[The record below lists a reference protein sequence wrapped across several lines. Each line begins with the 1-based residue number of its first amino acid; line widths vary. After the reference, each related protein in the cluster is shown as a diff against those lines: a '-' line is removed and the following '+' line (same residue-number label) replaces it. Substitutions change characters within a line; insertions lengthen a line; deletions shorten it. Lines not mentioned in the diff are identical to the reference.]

1 MIKKDRP
8 SFVNKTYL
16 LKMLPQFYQTHLQ
29 GQLIP
34 TDYLLLACLIRLLQ
48 RIKQVRLESL
58 ATALPLPILFE
69 SRRRKLQRFL
79 LLPQI
84 SFKTLWFPI
93 LLAWVK
99 ENYTRQEYLYLS
111 LDRTTWGNIN
121 LLMISL
127 IVDKRAIPIYGQL
140 LEKSGSSNLVEQQRV
155 ISPVL
160 ELLKN
165 YRVMVLGDREFC
177 SVKLGNWLREERTN
191 YCLRLKR
198 DEYVE
203 REQGLWVEL
212 QQLGLKPGHRLF
224 LEGVRVTKLKG
235 AKPFNVA
242 AKWQRTYRTQR
253 AAEGWFILTNLR
265 TVEQAIAAYR
275 KRFGIEEMFRDFK
288 SGGYHI
294 EDTAVRE
301 ERFMSLVVMVTLA
314 YAAATLQGQR
324 IKQKGVQKYVGR
336 VKESGRTQ
344 RRHSN
349 FYIGLHGQDWVNT
362 DPEMA
367 ELIQELMQLNRHK
380 WADYQR
386 GIRAQELIRQAL

>member
-1 MIKKDRP
+1 M
-8 SFVNKTYL
+8 
-16 LKMLPQFYQTHLQ
+16 
-29 GQLIP
+29 
-34 TDYLLLACLIRLLQ
+34 
-48 RIKQVRLESL
+48 
-58 ATALPLPILFE
+58 
-69 SRRRKLQRFL
+69 
-79 LLPQI
+79 
-84 SFKTLWFPI
+84 
-93 LLAWVK
+93 
-99 ENYTRQEYLYLS
+99 YLS

-177 SVKLGNWLREERTN
+177 SVKLGNWLKEERTN

-253 AAEGWFILTNLR
+253 AAEGWFILTNLT

-288 SGGYHI
+288 SGGYHL